1 MKRDTRKA
9 EKELAKGP
17 TSEFG
22 AVSLDLGE
30 ERRAGDTLRET
41 HRRDGVGGQLVP
53 DGNGLRSIT
62 HIRRPQS
69 VSKQHRDTFTRDAV
83 VIVR

>member
-1 MKRDTRKA
+1 M
-9 EKELAKGP
+9 EKGL

-41 HRRDGVGGQLVP
+41 HRRDGVGAQLVA

-62 HIRRPQS
+62 HVRRPAECQQATPGYIHS
-69 VSKQHRDTFTRDAV
+69 
-83 VIVR
+83 